1 MEILKDEFDS
11 VIDRLLSCHVGVCTC
26 ESGTVSDDTL
36 YSGHRKVVFTFTP
49 RFLFFL
55 QLLRFLSFWFTLLR
69 RRVWCLRRLRRLGL
83 SLVSI
88 ILAVRIHCT
97 GGHFMIL
104 LLGYVVCMRCI
115 LFMLLS

>member
-1 MEILKDEFDS
+1 M
-11 VIDRLLSCHVGVCTC
+11 
-26 ESGTVSDDTL
+26 
-36 YSGHRKVVFTFTP
+36 
-49 RFLFFL
+49 
-55 QLLRFLSFWFTLLR
+55 
-69 RRVWCLRRLRRLGL
+69 
-83 SLVSI
+83 SI